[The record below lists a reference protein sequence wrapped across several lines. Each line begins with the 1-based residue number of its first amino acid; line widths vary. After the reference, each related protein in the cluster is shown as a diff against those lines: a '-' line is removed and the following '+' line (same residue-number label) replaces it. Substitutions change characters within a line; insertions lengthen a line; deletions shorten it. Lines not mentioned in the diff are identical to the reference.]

1 MSNVRQRV
9 LKRLTNFV
17 AYRPQRAVVL
27 PAVGAFV
34 GLLVAGLGIFRA
46 SPEGVSVV
54 PPGYVALVNRE
65 GILTS
70 DFIAQTTAQTGKSFA
85 ETTQAE
91 RDKTLHDMIDEELL
105 VQRALVLDL
114 PETTTEIREAMTQ
127 AVNAQVD
134 AGLLAQPPTDAQL
147 KSFYDTHH
155 ADYSTM
161 GSMTVHD
168 LVLHIGGYQNIDQ
181 SVAQAQTDAA
191 EAVYQLRAGASIGH
205 VMEHFGFTDSGRVDN
220 GEQLDF
226 AAKLHLG
233 DKLFEAASK
242 MSSGEISDPLLDT
255 DGVHVLVMDQR
266 RAPRIAD
273 FDSARAKVY
282 EAYKEVASRHAQEEN
297 LKILRSEA
305 QILLAPRNAQ

>member
-1 MSNVRQRV
+1 M
-9 LKRLTNFV
+9 
-17 AYRPQRAVVL
+17 
-27 PAVGAFV
+27 
-34 GLLVAGLGIFRA
+34 
-46 SPEGVSVV
+46 
-54 PPGYVALVNRE
+54 AL
-65 GILTS
+65 
-70 DFIAQTTAQTGKSFA
+70 
-85 ETTQAE
+85 
-91 RDKTLHDMIDEELL
+91 
-105 VQRALVLDL
+105 
-114 PETTTEIREAMTQ
+114 
-127 AVNAQVD
+127 AVNGQVD
-134 AGLLAQPPTDAQL
+134 AGVLAQPPTDAQL
-147 KSFYDTHH
+147 KSFYDTHR

-191 EAVYQLRAGASIGH
+191 EAVYQLRAGAPIDH

-233 DKLFEAASK
+233 DQLFEAASK
-242 MSSGEISDPLLDT
+242 MSGGEISDPIVDA

-266 RAPRIAD
+266 RAPRIAV

-282 EAYKEVASRHAQEEN
+282 EAYKAAATEHAQEQN

-305 QILLAPRNAQ
+305 QILLAPGNAQ